1 MDKCSMCGDE
11 WLYHSNGIKWLCE
24 ACFITMQQEVIKYHS
39 IQDEA
44 YNDIIKNDI
53 NSSIKK
59 LEQVKELRIYN
70 SRFFNKLNSGHHYF
84 AYTFIPLLINNL
96 LTSNN
101 PIKEWNRLF
110 DTLQSEE

>member
-1 MDKCSMCGDE
+1 MDKCSICGDE
-11 WLYHSNGIKWLCE
+11 WLYHSNGINWLCE
-24 ACFITMQQEVIKYHS
+24 ACFIQMQQEVIKYHS